1 MDHIQS
7 LALSAPRITAVP
19 VNFEG
24 VDAAARAAG
33 FDPADAL
40 VATWCKFGDKL
51 NPTGSGAP
59 FNGNPVLGVVFP
71 TGILATSGTS
81 ARHGFDG
88 SSIPFSRCR
97 EVDTNH
103 FEGIGFGHF
112 MIHFWGPGGVLM
124 GFLYWTHDAPKAS
137 LGSLFGKKRD
147 FRSEIMAVAEEQER
161 VLDAIESVRS

>member
-71 TGILATSGTS
+71 TGILATSGTT
-81 ARHGFDG
+81 ARPG
-88 SSIPFSRCR
+88 SDRPSLPLSRGRAMGTPPF
-97 EVDTNH
+97 
-103 FEGIGFGHF
+103 
-112 MIHFWGPGGVLM
+112 
-124 GFLYWTHDAPKAS
+124 
-137 LGSLFGKKRD
+137 
-147 FRSEIMAVAEEQER
+147 
-161 VLDAIESVRS
+161 